1 MKCIKN
7 NKTGEIE
14 RVTDREANN
23 MVGSTWS
30 YVAKTEWKA
39 VTRKVKV
46 NDAVKNVDGDSNEV
60 KELTVAEKQLKSK
73 RKKVKDDKGK

>member
-7 NKTGEIE
+7 KKTGEIE
-14 RVTDREANN
+14 RVTDKEAYNK
-23 MVGSTWS
+23 VGSAWS

-46 NDAVKNVDGDSNEV
+46 NEV
-60 KELTVAEKQLKSK
+60 VETKSEVESETIAEKQLK
-73 RKKVKDDKGK
+73 RKKVKDEKGK

>member
-14 RVTDREANN
+14 RLGDKEAYNK
-23 MVGSTWS
+23 VGSAWS

-39 VTRKVKV
+39 ATRKVKV
-46 NDAVKNVDGDSNEV
+46 TEVVNDSEGE
-60 KELTVAEKQLKSK
+60 TIAEKQLK
-73 RKKVKDDKGK
+73 RKKVKNDKDK

>member
-14 RVTDREANN
+14 RLGDKEAYNK
-23 MVGSTWS
+23 VGSTWS

-39 VTRKVKV
+39 ATRKVKV
-46 NDAVKNVDGDSNEV
+46 TEVVNDSEGE
-60 KELTVAEKQLKSK
+60 TIAEKQLKSK
-73 RKKVKDDKGK
+73 KKKVKDDTTK

>member
-7 NKTGEIE
+7 KKTGEIE
-14 RVTDREANN
+14 RVTDKEAYNK
-23 MVGSTWS
+23 VGSAWS

-46 NDAVKNVDGDSNEV
+46 NEVVETQSETDSE
-60 KELTVAEKQLKSK
+60 TIAETQLKIK
-73 RKKVKDDKGK
+73 KKKVKDDKAK

>member
-7 NKTGEIE
+7 KKTGEIE
-14 RVTDREANN
+14 RVTDKEAYNK
-23 MVGSTWS
+23 VGSAWS

-46 NDAVKNVDGDSNEV
+46 NEV
-60 KELTVAEKQLKSK
+60 VETQSETESETIAEKQLK
-73 RKKVKDDKGK
+73 RKKVKDEKGK

>member
-14 RVTDREANN
+14 RLSDKEAYNK
-23 MVGSTWS
+23 VGSTWS

-39 VTRKVKV
+39 ATRKVKV
-46 NDAVKNVDGDSNEV
+46 TEVVNDSDGQ
-60 KELTVAEKQLKSK
+60 TIAEKQLKSK
-73 RKKVKDDKGK
+73 KKKVKNDKD

>member
-14 RVTDREANN
+14 RVTDKEAYNK
-23 MVGSTWS
+23 VGSAWS

-39 VTRKVKV
+39 ATRKVKV
-46 NDAVKNVDGDSNEV
+46 NEV
-60 KELTVAEKQLKSK
+60 VETKSEVESETIAEKQLK
-73 RKKVKDDKGK
+73 RKKGVKDDKGK

>member
-7 NKTGEIE
+7 KKTGEIE
-14 RVTDREANN
+14 RVTDKEAYNK
-23 MVGSTWS
+23 VGSAWS

-46 NDAVKNVDGDSNEV
+46 NEV
-60 KELTVAEKQLKSK
+60 VETQSETESETIAETQLKIK
-73 RKKVKDDKGK
+73 KKKVKDDKAK

>member
-14 RVTDREANN
+14 RVTDKEAYN
-23 MVGSTWS
+23 MVGRAWS

-39 VTRKVKV
+39 ATRKVKV
-46 NDAVKNVDGDSNEV
+46 TEVVESKNETEGE
-60 KELTVAEKQLKSK
+60 TIAEKRLLSWCLGFKY
-73 RKKVKDDKGK
+73 